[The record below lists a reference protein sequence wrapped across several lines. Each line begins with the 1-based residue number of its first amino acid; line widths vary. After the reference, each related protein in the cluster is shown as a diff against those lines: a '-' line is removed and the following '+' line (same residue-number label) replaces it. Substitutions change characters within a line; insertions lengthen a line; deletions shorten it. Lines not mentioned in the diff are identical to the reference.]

1 MRRVDLEATRDKARK
16 LDSLAAAIEEVLK
29 ELYGQRMGF
38 ALFMFPFEGDGEAGD
53 WVSNGQRPDMIKF
66 MREIADRLEKGQDI
80 GRPVGEA

>member
-1 MRRVDLEATRDKARK
+1 MIRADLKATKEKARK
-16 LDSLAAAIEEVLK
+16 LDSLAAAIEGALK
-29 ELYGQRMGF
+29 ELYGQKMGF
-38 ALFMFPFEGDGEAGD
+38 ALFMFPFEGEGEAGD